1 MIFGGSRAEVGGTG
15 FFKLSGS
22 GNDFLALADPTGQA
36 PAPTPEQ
43 IRAWCRRGVSLGAD
57 GLFLLRR
64 SAEGEEGR
72 VVMEYWNA
80 DGLPADLCLNGTR
93 CAAQLAFHLGW
104 ADGRVRIATAA
115 GEVSAVQLDPTRIAV
130 ELPGGIDSPPPRPRE
145 VTLEALGQAWTGWA
159 ITVGVPHLVLVWP
172 AGLGAAPVVP
182 LGRALRLH
190 DAFTPAGT
198 NVSFVRFPAANRL
211 EIRTY
216 ERGVEDETLSCGT
229 GVLAAA
235 AVGVHLGQA
244 RLPLAVLTQGGFEL
258 AVSAASGDALGEALG
273 EASGGW
279 SLAGDARIVAAGD
292 LLAAAEIAPPPP
304 AWS

>member
-1 MIFGGSRAEVGGTG
+1 MISASGSHAEGTG

-22 GNDFLALADPTGQA
+22 GNDFLALADRTGQA
-36 PAPTPEQ
+36 PAPGGEQ

-64 SAEGEEGR
+64 QGEKT
-72 VVMEYWNA
+72 VMDYWNA

-104 ADGRVRIATAA
+104 ADDRLRIATAA
-115 GEVSAVQLDPTRIAV
+115 GEVSARRIDPTRIAV
-130 ELPGGIDSPPPRPRE
+130 ELPAATGTEPPRE
-145 VTLEALGQAWTGWA
+145 VVLEALGRAWTGWA

-172 AGLGAAPVVP
+172 EGLGQAPVAP
-182 LGRALRLH
+182 LGRAFRFH
-190 DAFTPAGT
+190 DAFSPAGT
-198 NVSFVRFPAANRL
+198 NVNFVRFPRPDRM

-229 GVLAAA
+229 GVLAGA
-235 AVGVHLGQA
+235 AVGVHLGRA
-244 RLPLAVLTQGGFEL
+244 ALPLAVLTQGGFEL
-258 AVSAASGDALGEALG
+258 GVSGVSG
-273 EASGGW
+273 SW
-279 SLAGDARIVAAGD
+279 TLAGDARVVAEGD
-292 LLAAAEIAPPPP
+292 LFAAAEIEPPPP

>member
-1 MIFGGSRAEVGGTG
+1 MSVRNGGTG

-22 GNDFLALADPTGQA
+22 GNDFLALADAEGSA
-36 PAPTPEQ
+36 PAPTPER

-64 SAEGEEGR
+64 PAESAGGGGR

-104 ADGRVRIATAA
+104 AQDRVRIATAA
-115 GEVSAVQLDPTRIAV
+115 GEVAARRQDDTRIAV
-130 ELPGGIDSPPPRPRE
+130 ELPAPAEPPRE
-145 VTLEALGQAWTGWA
+145 VILEVGPQAWSGWA

-172 AGLGAAPVVP
+172 ESLREAPVVP
-182 LGRALRLH
+182 LGRPLRFH
-190 DAFTPAGT
+190 PAFAPAGT
-198 NVSFVRFPAANRL
+198 NVSFVRFPGADRM

-229 GVLAAA
+229 GILAGA
-235 AVGVHLGQA
+235 AVGAHLGRVA
-244 RLPLAVLTQGGFEL
+244 MSAGAALAVLTQGGFEL
-258 AVSAASGDALGEALG
+258 TVTGDPAG
-273 EASGGW
+273 SGGSGASCASW
-279 SLAGDARIVAAGD
+279 SLAGDARVVAEGG
-292 LLAAAEIAPPPP
+292 LLAAAEIEPPLP